1 MSAWPFG
8 YPPGSNRSMSSTYFK
23 TCSSHAACRRTSV
36 LITAPGSSPRRCGIG
51 SALSAQRPPTS
62 ARGRTGTSKALMR
75 GSAASFSMAR
85 SSTHCAKPRSSSRV
99 GDGTITLPAACLDR
113 LPGSGP
119 GGVRPRP
126 RRIAGCA
133 IPTSSAGRAPAGA
146 KANPKLTFKPDHQ
159 AGGRSIGLR
168 SSGVRK
174 TRNNALLLAPLQCQ
188 IQHRI
193 SKNPTRDDG
202 RRLSG
207 RGVACPRSRP
217 VFFRI

>member
-85 SSTHCAKPRSSSRV
+85 SSTPCARPRSSSESWRRHYNRV
-99 GDGTITLPAACLDR
+99 RQHASIGY
-113 LPGSGP
+113 
-119 GGVRPRP
+119 
-126 RRIAGCA
+126 
-133 IPTSSAGRAPAGA
+133 RAPA
-146 KANPKLTFKPDHQ
+146 PEVFVP
-159 AGGRSIGLR
+159 
-168 SSGVRK
+168 
-174 TRNNALLLAPLQCQ
+174 ALAASPAAQSRPAPPAVL
-188 IQHRI
+188 
-193 SKNPTRDDG
+193 P
-202 RRLSG
+202 L
-207 RGVACPRSRP
+207 VPRSTLN
-217 VFFRI
+217 